1 MLQRDFLKLL
11 NDHTCLSRPVDGL
24 TVCELAIRDERQLF
38 WPLITPWCAVRGRLF
53 KNAGHMWRC
62 STSFSCLSP
71 ILTICVILHVEW
83 LKMLRQKHK
92 SHIINAIC
100 DLRNPGCHSGAFKNL
115 FRRPGLRPVFPAISP
130 IKTVLMAV
138 TLWKSKREAFLRP
151 LFFSPT
157 SKITLMSPVAKRQ
170 YVGPTAARP
179 SWCDD
184 KKRLTW
190 IRRMIFRMF

>member
-11 NDHTCLSRPVDGL
+11 NDHTCLSRPADGL
-24 TVCELAIRDERQLF
+24 TVCELAIRGERQLF
-38 WPLITPWCAVRGRLF
+38 RPLITPWCAVRGRLF

-71 ILTICVILHVEW
+71 ILTICTILHAER

-100 DLRNPGCHSGAFKNL
+100 DLRNPGCHSGAFKKL

-138 TLWKSKREAFLRP
+138 TRWKSKKRSLFEASLLLSYVKDNTYAACRQKTICRSHSREAE
-151 LFFSPT
+151 
-157 SKITLMSPVAKRQ
+157 LMQRHKASDVN
-170 YVGPTAARP
+170 
-179 SWCDD
+179 
-184 KKRLTW
+184 
-190 IRRMIFRMF
+190 